1 MDEPKKKN
9 RYFIA
14 IVLPEPFATNAQK
27 LKEYFRDTYGSKAAL
42 RSPPHVTLHM
52 PFQWRADREAILIE
66 KLQNFCALCKPVQIS
81 LKHFGCFLPRV
92 IFIDV
97 DKTPALADLHNQ
109 LIQFCRQELHLFNAI
124 HKGNP
129 FRPHVTLAFRDLKK
143 AAFTLAW
150 KEFKERELEGSFIAD
165 RVALL
170 RHNENVWEV
179 LHQSALGNF

>member
-1 MDEPKKKN
+1 MDDPKKWN

-14 IVLPEPFATNAQK
+14 IVLPEPFAEDALK
-27 LKEYFRDTYGSKAAL
+27 LKEHFRDTYGSKAAL
-42 RSPPHVTLHM
+42 RSPPHITLHM

-66 KLQNFCALCKPVQIS
+66 KLQNFCASCKRVQVN

-97 DKTPALADLHNQ
+97 EKTPALTDLHNQ
-109 LIQFCRQELHLFNAI
+109 LMQFCRQELNLFNAT

-129 FRPHVTLAFRDLKK
+129 FNPHVTLAFRDLKK
-143 AAFTLAW
+143 AAFALAW
-150 KEFKERELEGSFIAD
+150 KEFKERKLEGSFIAD

-170 RHNENVWEV
+170 RHSGKVWEV
-179 LHQSALGNF
+179 LHQSALGSC